1 MCGMLV
7 KFAQVSKFF
16 QVHVLQITMGRYI
29 TAVMCQEVDDTL
41 IEPECTLQSSIA
53 NSKK

>member
-16 QVHVLQITMGRYI
+16 QVHVLQISMGRYI
-29 TAVMCQEVDDTL
+29 TAVMWQEVDDTL
-41 IEPECTLQSSIA
+41 GQNVCYRA
-53 NSKK
+53 V